1 MSSVH
6 QNSSHTHTHTISVAG
21 ENMGTTQTHRYIA
34 KTQHGLTK
42 YLANQ
47 NRSSQHASHT
57 SKHRSWKCCL
67 PNRNHTG
74 ASANIWGVSPPRGFR
89 SRRERGRVLQG
100 IPRPWPLSSET
111 PPPAEPA
118 QWENPNIARSG
129 TSGRNNTVP
138 VVGESRPH
146 SNATTRGHKMSSQH

>member
-6 QNSSHTHTHTISVAG
+6 QNSSHTHARTISTAG
-21 ENMGTTQTHRYIA
+21 ENMGTTQAHRYIA

-100 IPRPWPLSSET
+100 FRGLGHSPRKHRPRRNQRSGRIQPVGET
-111 PPPAEPA
+111 TPS
-118 QWENPNIARSG
+118 QWWENPDR
-129 TSGRNNTVP
+129 TVTQRH
-138 VVGESRPH
+138 VGI
-146 SNATTRGHKMSSQH
+146 K

>member
-6 QNSSHTHTHTISVAG
+6 QNSSHTHAHTISVAG
-21 ENMGTTQTHRYIA
+21 ENMGTTQAHRYIA

-57 SKHRSWKCCL
+57 SKHRSWKRCL

-74 ASANIWGVSPPRGFR
+74 ASATIWGCSPSHGFR
-89 SRRERGRVLQG
+89 SQSERGRVLQG
-100 IPRPWPLSSET
+100 FRGLGHSPQEHRPRRIQRSGRIPPL
-111 PPPAEPA
+111 PAAEPVGETTPS
-118 QWENPNIARSG
+118 QWWENPDR
-129 TSGRNNTVP
+129 TVTQRH
-138 VVGESRPH
+138 VGI
-146 SNATTRGHKMSSQH
+146 K